1 MAKQNNNGKRVIEE
15 QSAPAK
21 IMLSFKSQDETE
33 AYYRCVCDKKIRYL
47 LQSFCKDNGLDY
59 QTVVFLFDGKRV
71 NSNRTPFQLGMED
84 GDTIDV
90 MLHQDGGCLIEMD
103 I

>member
-1 MAKQNNNGKRVIEE
+1 MAKQNNNGKRAIEE

-21 IMLSFKSQDETE
+21 IMLCFKSQDDTKT
-33 AYYRCVCDKKIRYL
+33 YYRFRCDTKIHYL
-47 LQSFCKDNGLDY
+47 LQNFCKTNGLDY

-71 NSNRTPFQLGMED
+71 SSNRNPVQLGMED

-90 MLHQDGGCLIEMD
+90 MLHQDGGCLVGMGI
-103 I
+103 